1 MSILVTGAAGFIGS
15 ALCRQ
20 LTARGDET
28 VIALDRLGYAACLQ
42 ALPAQAV
49 FIQADIRDATALDA
63 VFAQHA
69 PRAVF
74 HLAAETHVDRSID
87 TPIDFIEHNMVGTFQ
102 LLEATRRF
110 WDGRGWPE
118 DFRFIHVSTDEVFG
132 SLEADEPAF
141 TASSPY
147 RPNSPYS
154 ASKAAADHL
163 ARAWMTTYG
172 LPVIVTNCSN
182 NYGPWQFP
190 EKLIPL
196 VIQKA
201 LAGHPLPLYGDG
213 GNRRDWLYVDDH
225 AAGLMAALDHGEP
238 GGTYLFG
245 SGREH
250 SNLEVV
256 KAICAQL
263 DQWRPDP
270 VGPYARL
277 IQFVTDRPGHDR
289 RYGIDPSHARRAL
302 DWQPRTGFADGIDAT
317 IRWCLD
323 HPHWAN
329 RDYHGA
335 RLGLI
340 PS

>member
-15 ALCRQ
+15 ALCRR
-20 LTARGDET
+20 LARHGNEAI
-28 VIALDRLGYAACLQ
+28 IAVDRLGYAACLD
-42 ALPAQAV
+42 ALPAQAT
-49 FIQADIRDATALDA
+49 FIQADIRDGSGLDA
-63 VFAQHA
+63 IFTRHP
-69 PRAVF
+69 PRAIF

-87 TPIDFIEHNMVGTFQ
+87 SPGDFIDHNIVGTFQ
-102 LLEATRRF
+102 LLEATRRH
-110 WDGRGWPE
+110 WQGQGRPDG
-118 DFRFIHVSTDEVFG
+118 FRFIHVSTDEVFG

-190 EKLIPL
+190 EKLMPL

-201 LAGHPLPLYGDG
+201 LAGQKLPIYGDG

-225 AAGLMAALDHGEP
+225 AAGLMAALDRGQP
-238 GGTYLFG
+238 GATYLFG

-256 KAICAQL
+256 TAICAQL
-263 DQWRPDP
+263 DQCRPDP
-270 VGPYARL
+270 AGPHARL
-277 IQFVTDRPGHDR
+277 IQFVADRPGHDR
-289 RYGIDPSHARRAL
+289 RYGIDASGAGQAL
-302 DWQPRTGFADGIDAT
+302 DWQPLTGFADGINAT

-323 HPHWAN
+323 HPRWAN
-329 RDYHGA
+329 RDYPGA
-335 RLGLI
+335 RLGLG
-340 PS
+340 